1 VLVVGYLGTLFRSSD
16 NLLISLVATGVVAA
30 LFQPL
35 RERLQRGVNRLLYG
49 ERDEPYTVLTR
60 LVRQLETAV
69 ALESIIPTIVETL
82 ARSLRL
88 PYVAIAAQREDGR
101 AIIAAHGAPV
111 NAPVMLPLLF
121 QNEPVGELLLAPR
134 APDEPLG
141 PADRRLIEDVASQA
155 GVVLH
160 AVEVTTALRRSRQ
173 RLVTAREEERLR
185 MRRDLHDGLGPTLA
199 ALPLRIDT
207 ARTLMQRDPAAADQV
222 LVELKQQTQ
231 AAVQDIRQLVYALRP
246 PALDQLGLVP
256 ALRDL
261 AARAPASGVEIG
273 VEAPDALPALPAA
286 VEVAIYR
293 IVQEALTNVAR
304 HANARLCVVRLALD
318 DGITVEIRDDGKGLP
333 PSPRLGVGLQS
344 MRERA
349 EELGGEC
356 AVESAPDGGTRV
368 WVWLPLS

>member
-1 VLVVGYLGTLFRSSD
+1 
-16 NLLISLVATGVVAA
+16 
-30 LFQPL
+30 
-35 RERLQRGVNRLLYG
+35 
-49 ERDEPYTVLTR
+49 
-60 LVRQLETAV
+60 
-69 ALESIIPTIVETL
+69 
-82 ARSLRL
+82 
-88 PYVAIAAQREDGR
+88 
-101 AIIAAHGAPV
+101 
-111 NAPVMLPLLF
+111 
-121 QNEPVGELLLAPR
+121 
-134 APDEPLG
+134 
-141 PADRRLIEDVASQA
+141 
-155 GVVLH
+155 
-160 AVEVTTALRRSRQ
+160 
-173 RLVTAREEERLR
+173 

-261 AARAPASGVEIG
+261 AARAPSSGLEIRL
-273 VEAPDALPALPAA
+273 EAPGDLPALPAA

-304 HANARLCVVRLALD
+304 HAHACLCVVRLAVD
-318 DGITVEIRDDGKGLP
+318 EEITVEIRDDGKGLP

-349 EELGGEC
+349 ED
-356 AVESAPDGGTRV
+356 VESAPDGGTRV
-368 WVWLPLS
+368 RVRLPLS